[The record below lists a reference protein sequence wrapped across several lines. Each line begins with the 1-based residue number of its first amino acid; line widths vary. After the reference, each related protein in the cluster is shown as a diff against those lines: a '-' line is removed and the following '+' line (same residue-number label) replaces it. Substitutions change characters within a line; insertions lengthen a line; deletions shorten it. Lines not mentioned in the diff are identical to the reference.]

1 MADYNTDIQAGPVM
15 SELPTLYS
23 PNQDV
28 GRATPRFDSSGFA
41 GEAFQRLPLD
51 VALKAMEGAIQL
63 EGMLGYDA
71 DIKAGVPT
79 SVAISKWSPKL
90 FHRNPSAVH
99 QFTQAPFQP
108 TVKEV
113 GGHQLIQTSPNR
125 FQLAPQGQPAGP
137 IEAQSVMGPGGEA
150 LPGVTAIRG
159 RGGSVHVIPEKAQ
172 GPGPTQLGMLV
183 NHQLNDIG
191 LQLRDVGAE
200 GGIAEN
206 SPEHKALLQ
215 KQKKFRA
222 DLERITEEALAG
234 TKKVAH
240 PKVGEVRNGYR
251 FKGGDPKKQ
260 SSWEKVG

>member
-1 MADYNTDIQAGPVM
+1 MADNQDISLGPT
-15 SELPTLYS
+15 STPIPTLYS
-23 PNQDV
+23 PNQ
-28 GRATPRFDSSGFA
+28 GGGGPSFDSAGFLS
-41 GEAFQRLPLD
+41 EAFQRLPLD
-51 VALKAMEGAIQL
+51 VALKAAEGAIQL
-63 EGMLGYDA
+63 EGNLGYASDV
-71 DIKAGVPT
+71 KAGVPEMQ
-79 SVAISKWSPKL
+79 ALQKWAPKMY
-90 FHRNPSAVH
+90 HRNPAVAAH
-99 QFTQAPFQP
+99 LAQAPFQP